1 MSKKHKCNELN
12 IVAVLLQFWE
22 FLSWFFCVC
31 MEVWVGGLLVCVCLV
46 LEVVVGFSCEYYVL
60 KELSIH

>member
-1 MSKKHKCNELN
+1 M
-12 IVAVLLQFWE
+12 
-22 FLSWFFCVC
+22 
-31 MEVWVGGLLVCVCLV
+31 GGLLVCVCLV